1 MGRAAY
7 IFCLISKAILRKAV
21 STKVPV
27 WRGTGTGTGTGTGRG
42 RAEG

>member
-1 MGRAAY
+1 MGLAVY

-27 WRGTGTGTGTGTGRG
+27 CRGTGTDTGTGKGTGTG
-42 RAEG
+42 